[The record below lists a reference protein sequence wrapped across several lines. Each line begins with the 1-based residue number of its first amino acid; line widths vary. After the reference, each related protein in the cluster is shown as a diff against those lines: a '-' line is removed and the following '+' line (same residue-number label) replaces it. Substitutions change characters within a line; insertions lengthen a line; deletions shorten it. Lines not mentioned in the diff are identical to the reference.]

1 MRRGVGVVF
10 CVRRLVEHRHV
21 VIQGHEDILGH
32 DRVQQGVQIDEEG
45 DHLPGEVAAHLEHV
59 TPDHPGV
66 VDLRR
71 VILACQIIKQLITK
85 LLPFLLLLT
94 YVSPGYPV
102 ELPDEPDTD
111 GDVEQ
116 DQDPVAGHEQQRED
130 QQLQP
135 ELGNIPEI
143 QTATTFLGVQIVTLK
158 VREGDDEEHEDEDQ
172 GAGDE
177 QEDGEQPDVAQ
188 HWNGDNISTI
198 LSEMSSGND
207 NIYYK

>member
-1 MRRGVGVVF
+1 M
-10 CVRRLVEHRHV
+10 
-21 VIQGHEDILGH
+21 
-32 DRVQQGVQIDEEG
+32 
-45 DHLPGEVAAHLEHV
+45 
-59 TPDHPGV
+59 
-66 VDLRR
+66 
-71 VILACQIIKQLITK
+71 
-85 LLPFLLLLT
+85 PFLLT

-116 DQDPVAGHEQQRED
+116 DQDPVAGHEQQRQD

-143 QTATTFLGVQIVTLK
+143 QTTTTFLGVEIVTLE

-207 NIYYK
+207 NMYI